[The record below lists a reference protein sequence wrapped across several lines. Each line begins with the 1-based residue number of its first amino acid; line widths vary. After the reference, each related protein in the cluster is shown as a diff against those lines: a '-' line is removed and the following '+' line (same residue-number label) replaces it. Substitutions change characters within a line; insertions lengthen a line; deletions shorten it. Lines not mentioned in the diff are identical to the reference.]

1 MNYMEK
7 TRRVNEKFQQGLQDG
22 RLGVYAP
29 GLTFGIFRTVYD
41 NGYREGKKQMKTAK
55 RLIKIK

>member
-1 MNYMEK
+1 MEK
-7 TRRVNEKFQQGLQDG
+7 TRRINQKYEQGLQDG

-29 GLTFGIFRTVYD
+29 GLIFGIYRTMYHK
-41 NGYREGKKQMKTAK
+41 GYKQGARMMKTTK